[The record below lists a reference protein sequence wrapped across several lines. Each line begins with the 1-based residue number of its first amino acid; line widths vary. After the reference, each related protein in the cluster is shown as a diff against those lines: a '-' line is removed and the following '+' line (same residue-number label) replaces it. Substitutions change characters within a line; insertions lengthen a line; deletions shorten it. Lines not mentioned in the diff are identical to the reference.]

1 LSKEVEEVRGK
12 GVVGKA
18 ESPIPPA
25 RTIRRLV
32 LLLLLLLLLLEV
44 FFPPMLRA
52 LARGGGG
59 ESLAAFTGELRV
71 RVNWRGEGHEEMEEE
86 EE

>member
-1 LSKEVEEVRGK
+1 MEEVRGK

-32 LLLLLLLLLLEV
+32 LLLLLLLEV